1 MLASLLAQKENP
13 LTIYTPAFA
22 QEHIVNSAYHRN
34 QQREKVASRPAP
46 YWSLAYTDEALIR

>member
-1 MLASLLAQKENP
+1 
-13 LTIYTPAFA
+13 
-22 QEHIVNSAYHRN
+22 VNSAYHRN